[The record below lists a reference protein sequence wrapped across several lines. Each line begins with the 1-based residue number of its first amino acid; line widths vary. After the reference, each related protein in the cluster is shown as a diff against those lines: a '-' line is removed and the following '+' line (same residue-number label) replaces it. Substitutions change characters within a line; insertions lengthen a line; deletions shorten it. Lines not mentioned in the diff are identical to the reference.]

1 MVPKPERFIKTF
13 WVFLALRKIM
23 LYFLL
28 KNGSVAT
35 AVLTTMYSHPW
46 ASTGINSRTS
56 SALLKTA

>member
-1 MVPKPERFIKTF
+1 
-13 WVFLALRKIM
+13 M

-46 ASTGINSRTS
+46 ASTGINSQVPY
-56 SALLKTA
+56 LKQHSTIPSVFTFDD